1 MPSRKRL
8 MVAGL
13 TMVLV
18 AGLGACG
25 GGNDTSRG
33 SSASGNNGSGS
44 GKYDNGSAP
53 QPTQEPTTVSGL
65 RGNVRHITRKT
76 VKATRPHLV
85 KKCALA
91 TEKVKHTSRT
101 GTGSK
106 KKTRTWYTTESSQT
120 CTKVRSGTE
129 TYTRVVRQE
138 RWCVSLDDVNG
149 DKTKDAVWFQVT
161 HATYNEAVAADRLA
175 PLKFDPRSTGC

>member
-13 TMVLV
+13 TMLLM

-25 GGNDTSRG
+25 DGKDAPRG
-33 SSASGNNGSGS
+33 DSSASGNNGSGS
-44 GKYDNGSAP
+44 GKYDSAP
-53 QPTQEPTTVSGL
+53 QPTPEPTTVSGL
-65 RGNVRHITRKT
+65 RGTVRHITRKT
-76 VKATRPHLV
+76 AKATRPHLV
-85 KKCALA
+85 KKCALT

-106 KKTRTWYTTESSQT
+106 KKTRTWYTTESSQK

-138 RWCVSLDDVNG
+138 RWCVKLDDVNG
-149 DKTKDAVWFQVT
+149 DKAKDAVWYQVT
-161 HATYNEAVAADRLA
+161 HATYNEAAAADRLTL
-175 PLKFDPRSTGC
+175 LKFTPRSTGC